1 MCIPVALLKV
11 GQLPGFVI
19 YTTTIGR
26 CLLKIFEVFVLF
38 SSFLLLRRVQTLP
51 RFGPHCLSACGWA
64 WAMTR
69 VLLLHAKC
77 WRICLQTSPICD
89 FACASWELRSLSHV
103 KWSKLCSYYSNK
115 RSTHLRDARS
125 VERPCFP
132 SSKLWR
138 YNPSVLGGPSLWSF
152 RIAFGC

>member
-1 MCIPVALLKV
+1 MAVTVWPLFL
-11 GQLPGFVI
+11 
-19 YTTTIGR
+19 YTTTVGL

-125 VERPCFP
+125 VERPCFR